1 MPAIMGKLGP
11 LGRILGPRGLMPNPK
26 TGTVTMEIG
35 KAVAEVKAGKIDF
48 KVDKTGIVH
57 AGIGRISFDAD
68 KLVDNAHEIIQTLI
82 KLKPTAAKGTYIKSI
97 HLSSTMSPAI
107 PLDPKGV

>member
-1 MPAIMGKLGP
+1 
-11 LGRILGPRGLMPNPK
+11 MPNPK

-57 AGIGRISFDAD
+57 AGIGRISFEAD

-107 PLDPKGV
+107 ALDPKAV